1 MSTSIALAL
10 FFVLLSPIL
19 TAILLRFLRT
29 RLSAL
34 PFYSIAGVLFGLA
47 AFAAIWLVSQHQA
60 SVQLGSLVIIQQQG
74 IDLDLPP
81 EVAATAQPTQVLP
94 TLAAT
99 ATRSAPTATTR
110 PSATPTSEPTAT
122 TEATS
127 EPTATAEP
135 SPLPTAEQRT
145 YTVED
150 GDTLRSIAEAFDVTI
165 AELLEA
171 NDLTPQQADQLQ
183 PGDVLIIP

>member
-34 PFYSIAGVLFGLA
+34 PFYSIAGVFFGLA
-47 AFAAIWLVSQHQA
+47 AFAAIWLVNQHQA

-81 EVAATAQPTQVLP
+81 EIEVTAIPTQVLP

-99 ATRSAPTATTR
+99 ATRPAPTATTR
-110 PSATPTSEPTAT
+110 PSATPTTEPT

-127 EPTATAEP
+127 EPSATPEP
-135 SPLPTAEQRT
+135 SAIPTAEQRT

>member
-1 MSTSIALAL
+1 MSTSIAFAL

-47 AFAAIWLVSQHQA
+47 AVAAIWLVSQHQA
-60 SVQLGSLVIIQQQG
+60 NVQLGSLVLIQQQG
-74 IDLDLPP
+74 IDLEVPP
-81 EVAATAQPTQVLP
+81 EAEPTAMPTQVLP

-99 ATRSAPTATTR
+99 ATRLAPTATTR
-110 PSATPTSEPTAT
+110 PSATPTDQPTAT
-122 TEATS
+122 TEATA
-127 EPTATAEP
+127 EPTATSEP
-135 SPLPTAEQRT
+135 STTPTAERRT